1 MAEITE
7 ANQITDKLFVYKTEK
22 NPADD
27 YYDRVATPYDIQTY
41 PEVRDAGVAFY
52 RVKIATLVID
62 DISTAQS
69 AKDSIPSSVT
79 RTLKEYSVAQESF
92 VGVTLSNLS
101 SE

>member
-1 MAEITE
+1 
-7 ANQITDKLFVYKTEK
+7 
-22 NPADD
+22 
-27 YYDRVATPYDIQTY
+27 
-41 PEVRDAGVAFY
+41 GVAFY